1 MRNILFPSSSMCFR
15 SVYNNHNHV
24 SVYRIC
30 LVYWELA
37 EMCTSLPVRGLM
49 GEKFSWGLENK
60 ILSPSLMW
68 YHKKFIIL
76 QWNENHIRI
85 PRVLMHMG
93 QIYLGSLYIID
104 EVSIGIDDL
113 EAKKVTRAY
122 VWNKLFPTGTCW
134 HFLREQINATYLQ
147 CSRALPFPIS
157 VKAFIWSKIC
167 LNRRSIWST
176 SIVSNVQQ

>member
-1 MRNILFPSSSMCFR
+1 MFIGSALYTGNWQRCVP
-15 SVYNNHNHV
+15 V
-24 SVYRIC
+24 SQSGDWR
-30 LVYWELA
+30 
-37 EMCTSLPVRGLM
+37 

-60 ILSPSLMW
+60 MLSPSLMW